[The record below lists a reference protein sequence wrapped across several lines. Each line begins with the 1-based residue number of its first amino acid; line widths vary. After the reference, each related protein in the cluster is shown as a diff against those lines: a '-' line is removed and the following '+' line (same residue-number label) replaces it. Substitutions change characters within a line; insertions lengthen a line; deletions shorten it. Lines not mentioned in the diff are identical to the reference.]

1 MDPSSSLSR
10 STEDAVEEI
19 MKTHRSL
26 PARPRTEEVE
36 AALTVVENADKE
48 ESSRLEAF
56 SSSSS
61 SRKSKGSSFI
71 PEELLTILQEMRKS
85 IVSFEC
91 KEKKRDALKL
101 LELEKI
107 HVLFDDFI
115 LKTSN
120 CISSSNKS
128 RDASSSSSS
137 SKNFVSSSS
146 LFDKEGVEIKEK
158 KGSKLAIFT
167 RDDSYLVNNKA
178 MSTFKFNTDAYAI
191 GNKLLSSKPS
201 IVDNSSMKHASTS
214 GKSIILV
221 EKLLTNIVVV
231 IKFV

>member
-1 MDPSSSLSR
+1 MDLSSPSSPSLSR

-48 ESSRLEAF
+48 ESSGLEVF

-61 SRKSKGSSFI
+61 SRKSKGSSSMS
-71 PEELLTILQEMRKS
+71 EELLTILQEMRKS

-101 LELEKI
+101 LELEKV

-115 LKTSN
+115 LKASN

-128 RDASSSSSS
+128 RDAASSSS

-146 LFDKEGVEIKEK
+146 LFNKEGVEIKEK
-158 KGSKLAIFT
+158 KGSKLALFT
-167 RDDSYLVNNKA
+167 KDDSYLVNNKA

-191 GNKLLSSKPS
+191 GHKLSSKPS

-214 GKSIILV
+214 GKSIQLYW
-221 EKLLTNIVVV
+221 
-231 IKFV
+231 